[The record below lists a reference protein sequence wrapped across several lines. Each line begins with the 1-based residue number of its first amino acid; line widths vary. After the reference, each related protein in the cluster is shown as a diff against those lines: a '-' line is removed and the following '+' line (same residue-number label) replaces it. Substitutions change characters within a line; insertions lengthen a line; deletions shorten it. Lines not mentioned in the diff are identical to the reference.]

1 MKKIPSSVQDTIL
14 NELKKLEAITKEI
27 ARTFKSKL
35 EKIKFSITE
44 YLREKKADAE
54 RVLQDIDF
62 ERLKPVAKN
71 VLKQGSILA
80 GAGLLN
86 AYGEDLGEAAGE
98 NLAEGMQEFG
108 FDIPS
113 QAPNAVQQAPGST
126 QTTSAVENIPS
137 QQPKT
142 ITGRIARS
150 VRNLFSPQ
158 KSQQPF
164 QKISNIK
171 PIGMTG
177 SAKEALDFFK
187 SKGWSPEQAAGIVG
201 NLQTESNLK
210 TDALGDNDA
219 AYGIAQWHP
228 DRQENFRKWRDK
240 DIRESTFKE
249 QLEFVQYELVQ
260 GEERRAG
267 SKIKQTTTAEDA
279 AAAVDEYYE
288 RSQGTEGPG
297 IGGIHVERRIAN
309 AIALLNGENAIPVK
323 EVADQGKIISDSTS
337 AKRKG
342 SVTNNIITQQI
353 INTDSGSVA
362 GDVSLT
368 SPMPNPESVKRDYER
383 I

>member
-14 NELKKLEAITKEI
+14 NELKNLEAITKEI

-35 EKIKFSITE
+35 EKIKFPITE
-44 YLREKKADAE
+44 YLRENKADAE

-62 ERLKPVAKN
+62 ERLKPVAKK
-71 VLKQGSILA
+71 VLTQGSILA
-80 GAGLLN
+80 GAGLL
-86 AYGEDLGEAAGE
+86 GK

-108 FDIPS
+108 FDTSS
-113 QAPNAVQQAPGST
+113 QAPNVVQQAPGST

-142 ITGRIARS
+142 ITGRIASS
-150 VRNLFSPQ
+150 VRNFFSPQKSPQ

-210 TDALGDNDA
+210 TDALGDGGE

-228 DRQENFRKWRDK
+228 DRQENFRKWRNK

-260 GEERRAG
+260 GEEHRAG
-267 SKIKQTTTAEDA
+267 DKIKQTKTAEDA
-279 AAAVDEYYE
+279 AAFVDEYYE
-288 RSQGTEGPG
+288 RSQGTEDPAK
-297 IGGIHVERRIAN
+297 IGGIHVEERIAN
-309 AIALLNGENAIPVK
+309 AIALLNGENAIPVN

-362 GDVSLT
+362 GDASLT